1 MLVLALAATLATA
14 LCDHCWLQAIHTAR
28 IRHQQD
34 RLAGISP
41 LTVLLIVATATLWL
55 DYGLAQHLWA
65 SVVNSCLVFV
75 SEATVAIVMARA
87 GLWTP
92 LRVAAAT
99 GGRCT
104 HPVTDVPYAAS
115 S

>member
-1 MLVLALAATLATA
+1 MLVLALAGTLATA
-14 LCDHCWLQAIHTAR
+14 LCDHCWLQAIHTTR
-28 IRHQQD
+28 IRHQRN

-65 SVVNSCLVFV
+65 SVVNSYLVFV

-87 GLWTP
+87 GLWNP